1 MGTNAFPDV
10 RLVIADVDGT
20 LLTPDKILTARA
32 RRAVAALV
40 DAGIAFTV
48 TSGRPPHGMR
58 TLIDDLRLQHAIAA
72 FNGGLFVRPD
82 LTVIHEYR
90 IPSDVVPI
98 VRDILTKHTLTAWSY
113 TDREW
118 RVPSR
123 HGAHVDREEWTVKFA
138 PIVAPTFAAG
148 LDHMIKIVGVTDDPE
163 AMARAVED
171 VKRTCGQFVSAALSQ
186 PYYLDV
192 THPKANKGEVVDML
206 SALLKIPIA
215 QIATIGDMPNDV
227 AMFQRSGLSI
237 AMANASADVQHA
249 AGAVTASNTEDGFA
263 EAMERFVLPARSSR

>member
-32 RRAVAALV
+32 RRAVAAIV

-48 TSGRPPHGMR
+48 TSGRPPLGMR

-72 FNGGLFVRPD
+72 
-82 LTVIHEYR
+82 
-90 IPSDVVPI
+90 
-98 VRDILTKHTLTAWSY
+98 
-113 TDREW
+113 
-118 RVPSR
+118 
-123 HGAHVDREEWTVKFA
+123 
-138 PIVAPTFAAG
+138 
-148 LDHMIKIVGVTDDPE
+148 
-163 AMARAVED
+163 
-171 VKRTCGQFVSAALSQ
+171 
-186 PYYLDV
+186 YLDV

-249 AGAVTASNTEDGFA
+249 AGAVTASNAEDGFA
-263 EAMERFVLPARSSR
+263 EAMERFVLPPRSVR